1 MCFCFTSLACFLC
14 PLQSCENGI
23 TRPRV
28 ISCCN
33 PRKHVGN
40 IGDSNLRF
48 YRKKTGAHCPTRR
61 RSISF
66 DPRKQQENVRSKEK
80 IEKKVP
86 KRLEAPREQVQPRRT
101 IRSMRTIPLHEND
114 SRNKAMIT
122 QCMCRSLCQSHPH
135 PH

>member
-1 MCFCFTSLACFLC
+1 MFQLFPLACFLC

-40 IGDSNLRF
+40 IGDSNLRVF
-48 YRKKTGAHCPTRR
+48 TGRRLGLDCPTRKAEH
-61 RSISF
+61 ISF
-66 DPRKQQENVRSKEK
+66 DPRKQQENFRSKEK
-80 IEKKVP
+80 MKKVP

-122 QCMCRSLCQSHPH
+122 QCMCRSLCQSHPN